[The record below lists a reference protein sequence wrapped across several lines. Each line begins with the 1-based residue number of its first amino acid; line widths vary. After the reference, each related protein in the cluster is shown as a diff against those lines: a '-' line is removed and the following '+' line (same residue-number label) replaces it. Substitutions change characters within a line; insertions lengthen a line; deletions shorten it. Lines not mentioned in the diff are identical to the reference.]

1 MLAHQVDLSFMLNV
15 LFLVG
20 VLILLHNC
28 GGISF
33 DRLFFSI
40 IREFRSLL
48 RNGPFDRGKINAIML
63 IFMLI
68 IITFY
73 VFVQPVQKLI
83 ELTHEVRGGSE
94 GGPAPGYVV
103 LACLFL
109 LAVSGYL
116 SALASNRR

>member
-1 MLAHQVDLSFMLNV
+1 MLAHQVDLSIMIYA

-33 DRLFFSI
+33 DKLFSSI

-48 RNGPFDRGKINAIML
+48 RNGLDRSKINAITL
-63 IFMLI
+63 IFMFI
-68 IITFY
+68 IIVLY
-73 VFVQPVQKLI
+73 LFVEPVQKLI

-94 GGPAPGYVV
+94 GGLAPGYVF
-103 LACLFL
+103 LACLFV
-109 LAVSGYL
+109 LAVFGYL
-116 SALASNRR
+116 SVVATDRR